1 MRWDRRFLFA
11 GMALLATLA
20 PIMATPVQAAA
31 GAVTEFALPA
41 TSSPGAIT
49 TGPDG
54 NLWFGDAGALGRI
67 GTTGDL
73 TEFAVPGGG
82 TPGWVSGGPDGRL
95 WFTNGIHVGAM
106 TTSGAATEFVLPGD
120 AKGVRQPVFNLARR
134 ITAGPDGA
142 LWSSVT
148 MFSRTC
154 VCNIGGALDHVT
166 TSGDITQ
173 LALPSG
179 GTRRTAAQP
188 HAITTGPDGAIWYG
202 DPNLGV
208 VGRMTTQGSL
218 TTFAVAG
225 ATGIAVGRDA
235 ALWVTGGGSVNRL
248 TVDGSLKPY
257 PVQADGTNGVS
268 LGDIVAGSDGNL
280 WFGDYDLTTSRGSII
295 RISTAGDQTRF
306 PFPTLTEIDGLA
318 PGPDGAIW
326 FTGTDRSNPDAL
338 RPFVGRLTTS

>member
-20 PIMATPVQAAA
+20 PITATPVQAAA

-188 HAITTGPDGAIWYG
+188 HAITTRPDGAIWYG

-225 ATGIAVGRDA
+225 GTRLPGRRGPA
-235 ALWVTGGGSVNRL
+235 PWGARGRRRHPPAGGG
-248 TVDGSLKPY
+248 
-257 PVQADGTNGVS
+257 
-268 LGDIVAGSDGNL
+268 
-280 WFGDYDLTTSRGSII
+280 
-295 RISTAGDQTRF
+295 
-306 PFPTLTEIDGLA
+306 A
-318 PGPDGAIW
+318 PQPAPRPARRPD
-326 FTGTDRSNPDAL
+326 R
-338 RPFVGRLTTS
+338 